1 AKRDRRMMERRALVA
16 TRSRHK
22 LEEVRTI
29 LGGSLRIHGEVHELI
44 DLVTAG
50 IAPRPEEE
58 DVEAFDTFRENAL
71 AKARY
76 FFRLTGMP
84 TIADD
89 SGIVVHALA
98 GEPGVRSKRFSGR
111 SDLSGQ
117 ALDDANNALLLD
129 RLRDVPDERR
139 GAHYVC
145 AAALAG
151 CAGGCASGVATCRGR
166 ILGGPAG
173 AGGFGCDPLCRG
185 ADGGRGWGALPADVR
200 HWVSHG
206 VRAVRALAAY
216 GRRPRGIGP

>member
-1 AKRDRRMMERRALVA
+1 MMERRALVA

-50 IAPRPEEE
+50 IAPTPEEE

-98 GEPGVRSKRFSGR
+98 GEPGVRSKRYSGR

-145 AAALAG
+145 AAALVG
-151 CAGGCASGVATCRGR
+151 SGGGSVIGIGTCRGR
-166 ILGGPAG
+166 ILREPAG
-173 AGGFGCDPLCRG
+173 SGGFGYDPLFLIP
-185 ADGGRGWGALPADVR
+185 DFGRSFGELPADVK
-200 HWVSHG
+200 HSVSHRG
-206 VRAVRALAAY
+206 RAFRALAAY
-216 GRRPRGIGP
+216 G

>member
-1 AKRDRRMMERRALVA
+1 VRGGCRRGCRHEHRRTGVRQAGRGPGHRGKRELHPGGAGQAARSRDEGHPAASRRPAKRDRRMMERRALVA

-58 DVEAFDTFRENAL
+58 DVEAFDTLRENAL

-117 ALDDANNALLLD
+117 ALDDANNALLL
-129 RLRDVPDERR
+129 
-139 GAHYVC
+139 
-145 AAALAG
+145 
-151 CAGGCASGVATCRGR
+151 
-166 ILGGPAG
+166 
-173 AGGFGCDPLCRG
+173 
-185 ADGGRGWGALPADVR
+185 
-200 HWVSHG
+200 
-206 VRAVRALAAY
+206 
-216 GRRPRGIGP
+216 